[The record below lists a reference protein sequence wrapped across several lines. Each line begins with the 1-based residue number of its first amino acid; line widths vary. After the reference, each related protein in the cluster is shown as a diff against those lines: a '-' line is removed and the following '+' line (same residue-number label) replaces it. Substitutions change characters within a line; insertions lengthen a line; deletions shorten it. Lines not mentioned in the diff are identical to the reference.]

1 MADTFRYGLHRKK
14 STAKKAI
21 PLKKIQN
28 ILRRLFFD
36 SFVLYTLV
44 LSCIFLTILIIIF
57 MAERDINPNITSFF
71 DVIWYALATITTVG
85 YGDIS
90 PDTFTGRIAGIA
102 LLLFGVISFAAI
114 SGKIASI
121 LFDRQLK
128 KDRGLINLKKISQ
141 HFIICGWKPGFD
153 RILDGILVSNPDI
166 PLDNIVLINTAAS
179 EHMDNIKTEARF
191 RGINY
196 LYGDYTD
203 ESTLMRANVKAAER
217 VLILAD
223 YSQNFSPLEI
233 DSRTVLAVLTIEGLN
248 RRIYTAAELIDSKFE
263 RHLEV
268 AHCDEIILTS
278 DYERSLLVSASSGIG
293 LSHVLKD
300 LITEASGEGLII
312 GDIDPSFFF
321 KTYLDYRRSL
331 SGTRMVLIGLL
342 ENTGNFYHRRR
353 EALNEAQKNT
363 NMQNIVDNL
372 KKVKNLK
379 SNAPVLTPPDNYI
392 INPNTR
398 GIFVCGPLVG
408 NGQNNESDRENA
420 INIKEVSYEE

>member
-1 MADTFRYGLHRKK
+1 MPYRFRDFSCPSGHNKKKAALRKK
-14 STAKKAI
+14 IKNTI
-21 PLKKIQN
+21 
-28 ILRRLFFD
+28 RRLFTD
-36 SFVLYTLV
+36 GFVLYSLI
-44 LSCIFLTILIIIF
+44 LCGFFLTIMLIIF
-57 MAERDINPNITSFF
+57 AVEHEVNPEIKNFF

-85 YGDIS
+85 YGDIT
-90 PDTFTGRIAGIA
+90 PETFIGRLAGIV
-102 LLLFGVISFAAI
+102 LLLFGVIAFATI

-128 KDRGLINLKKISQ
+128 KDRGLINLKKISK

-153 RILDGILVSNPDI
+153 RILEGILVSNPDI
-166 PLDNIVLINTAAS
+166 PLEDIVLINNAPS

-203 ESTLMRANVKAAER
+203 EATLMRANVKLAQR

-223 YSQNFSPLEI
+223 YSQKFSPLEM

-248 RRIYTAAELIDSKFE
+248 SRIYTAAELIDSKFE

-293 LSHVLKD
+293 LSRVLKS
-300 LITEASGEGLII
+300 LITEISGEGLMID
-312 GDIDPSFFF
+312 DIDPAFFG
-321 KTYLDYRRSL
+321 KTYLEYRRSL
-331 SGTRMVLIGLL
+331 SGKRTVLIGLL

-353 EALNEAQKNT
+353 EALGEAQKNP
-363 NMQNIVDNL
+363 NMQKIVDNL
-372 KKVKNLK
+372 KKVKDLK
-379 SNAPVLTPPDNYI
+379 SNEPVLTPPDDYI
-392 INPNTR
+392 INYNSR
-398 GIFVCGPLVG
+398 GIFICGQQIF
-408 NGQNNESDRENA
+408 NKQSMEDSHA
-420 INIKEVSYEE
+420 